1 MRKSI
6 SSASK
11 TKDWWHL
18 IRSGL
23 LQALSA
29 NKLRSALHILQSILH
44 PSYAHTCLRLHP
56 KQSTQISSL
65 PPLPLPGTVPGTVW
79 HKLTRWQPGPKD
91 MPKTGQSAPRS
102 TPKAAQQGSRHRAT
116 SPRLLNQWKLL
127 PKCWIAVAVAVWRLN
142 AGVDAP
148 PCSLH
153 HGNALFKQPGWVHR
167 VIASSFTRRACTR
180 HSRSRYGGMLR
191 CVCRKGSPE
200 VQAVTSQVVSGP

>member
-79 HKLTRWQPGPKD
+79 HKLIHWQPGPKD

-148 PCSLH
+148 PALCITEMHCLSSQGGCTGSLH
-153 HGNALFKQPGWVHR
+153 LPSQGG
-167 VIASSFTRRACTR
+167 RAQDILDL
-180 HSRSRYGGMLR
+180 GMVA
-191 CVCRKGSPE
+191 C
-200 VQAVTSQVVSGP
+200 